1 MMPDSDNRL
10 DPTTN
15 DGTKA
20 PPMWTFLV
28 RRLLQS
34 VIVLIGVT
42 LISFISLQIGGDP
55 TYLFVSENAS
65 TEEIQRAREI
75 LGFDKPLH
83 IQYLSYVWN
92 VMQFDFGN
100 SLSYRQPAMQVVLS
114 ALPATIELTVFSLV
128 LAIAISIPMG
138 IVSAL
143 HRGKPVDGGIM
154 TVAMIGQSIP
164 NFWMGIM
171 MILFFG
177 LYLRWFPISGH
188 VPFLVPLFAGDF
200 STAFGNLPRS
210 LHYMIMP
217 ALAVGSYTLARNA
230 RLVRSSMLEVLQQD
244 YVRTAR
250 SKGISETRVIVH
262 HALRNAWLPVITM
275 IGLEFGFLLGGVV
288 VVETVFSYPGIG
300 RLVFNA
306 INQRDIPVVQA
317 SVIILAL
324 VFIALNLIV
333 DLIYVRLDPRVK
345 L

>member
-1 MMPDSDNRL
+1 
-10 DPTTN
+10 
-15 DGTKA
+15 
-20 PPMWTFLV
+20 MWTFLA

-34 VIVLIGVT
+34 IIVLIGVT
-42 LISFISLQIGGDP
+42 LISFISLQMGGDP

-65 TEEIQRAREI
+65 TEEIQRAREM
-75 LGFDKPLH
+75 LGFDRPLYV
-83 IQYLSYVWN
+83 QYLSYIWN
-92 VMQFDFGN
+92 AMQGDFGN
-100 SLSYRQPAMQVVLS
+100 SLSYRQPAIEVVL
-114 ALPATIELTVFSLV
+114 AVLPATIELTFFSLV
-128 LAIAISIPMG
+128 LAIGLSIPLG
-138 IVSAL
+138 IYAAL
-143 HRGKPVDGGIM
+143 NRGKPVDGGIM
-154 TVAMIGQSIP
+154 TFAMIGQSIP

-188 VPFLVPLFAGDF
+188 VPFLEPLFEGDF
-200 STAFGNLPRS
+200 ATAFSNLPRS
-210 LHYMIMP
+210 IYYMIMP
-217 ALAVGSYTLARNA
+217 AVAVGTYTLARNA

-250 SKGISETRVIVH
+250 SKGISERRVVIH
-262 HALRNAWLPVITM
+262 HAMRNAWLPVVTM

-317 SVIILAL
+317 SVILLAVIFIL
-324 VFIALNLIV
+324 LNLIV
-333 DLIYVRLDPRVK
+333 DMIYARLDPRVK

>member
-1 MMPDSDNRL
+1 
-10 DPTTN
+10 
-15 DGTKA
+15 
-20 PPMWTFLV
+20 MWTFLL

-42 LISFISLQIGGDP
+42 LISFIALQIGGDP

-65 TEEIQRAREI
+65 TEEIERARRL
-75 LGFDKPLH
+75 LGFDRPLH
-83 IQYLSYVWN
+83 VQYLSYVWD
-92 VMQFDFGN
+92 VMRLDFGT
-100 SLSYRQPAMQVVLS
+100 SLTFRQPAMDVVLA
-114 ALPATIELTVFSLV
+114 ALPASIELTLFSLI
-128 LAIAISIPMG
+128 LAIVISIPLG

-143 HRGKPVDGGIM
+143 YRGRPVDGGIM
-154 TVAMIGQSIP
+154 TFAMIGQSIP

-171 MILFFG
+171 MIMFFG
-177 LYLRWFPISGH
+177 LYLSWLPISGH
-188 VPFLVPLFAGDF
+188 VPFLRPLFQGDF
-200 STAFGNLPRS
+200 ARAFGNLPQS
-210 LHYMIMP
+210 IYYMIMP

-262 HALRNAWLPVITM
+262 HALRNAWLPVVTM

-288 VVETVFSYPGIG
+288 VVETVFSYPGVG

-317 SVIILAL
+317 AVIVIALIFIL
-324 VFIALNLIV
+324 LNLIV
-333 DLIYVRLDPRVK
+333 DLIYARLDPRVK

>member
-1 MMPDSDNRL
+1 
-10 DPTTN
+10 
-15 DGTKA
+15 
-20 PPMWTFLV
+20 MWTFLV

-65 TEEIQRAREI
+65 TEEIQRAREV
-75 LGFDKPLH
+75 LGFDKPLYV
-83 IQYLSYVWN
+83 QYLTYVWN
-92 VMQFDFGN
+92 VMHLDFGN

-114 ALPATIELTVFSLV
+114 ALPATIELTLFSLI
-128 LAIAISIPMG
+128 LAIAISIPLG
-138 IVSAL
+138 IISAL

-154 TVAMIGQSIP
+154 TFAMIGQSIP

-200 STAFGNLPRS
+200 STAFGNLPKS

-217 ALAVGSYTLARNA
+217 AFAVGSYTLARNA

-250 SKGISETRVIVH
+250 SKGISETRVIIH
-262 HALRNAWLPVITM
+262 HALRNAWLPVVTM

-324 VFIALNLIV
+324 VFIVLNLIV

>member
-1 MMPDSDNRL
+1 
-10 DPTTN
+10 
-15 DGTKA
+15 
-20 PPMWTFLV
+20 MWTFLV

-34 VIVLIGVT
+34 VVVLIGVT
-42 LISFISLQIGGDP
+42 LVSFVALQMGGDP

-65 TEEIQRAREI
+65 VEEIQRARVA
-75 LGFDKPLH
+75 LGFDAPLH
-83 IQYLSYVWN
+83 IQYLNYVWN
-92 VMQFDFGN
+92 ALQGDFGN
-100 SLSYRQPAMQVVLS
+100 SLSYRQPAMGVVLE
-114 ALPATIELTVFSLV
+114 AMPATIELTVFSLV
-128 LAIAISIPMG
+128 LAIGLSIPLG
-138 IVSAL
+138 IYAAL
-143 HRGKPVDGGIM
+143 NRGRPVDGGIM
-154 TVAMIGQSIP
+154 TLAMLGQSIP

-188 VPFLVPLFAGDF
+188 VPFLEPLFAGEIGLAF
-200 STAFGNLPRS
+200 SNLPRS
-210 LHYMIMP
+210 LYYMVLP
-217 ALAVGSYTLARNA
+217 AIAVGSYTLARNA

-250 SKGISETRVIVH
+250 SKGIAERRVILH
-262 HALRNAWLPVITM
+262 HAMRNAWLPVVTM

-317 SVIILAL
+317 SVILLAGIFIL
-324 VFIALNLIV
+324 LNLVV
-333 DLIYVRLDPRVK
+333 DLVYARLDPRVK

>member
-1 MMPDSDNRL
+1 
-10 DPTTN
+10 
-15 DGTKA
+15 
-20 PPMWTFLV
+20 MWTFLI

-34 VIVLIGVT
+34 IVVLIGVT

-65 TEEIQRAREI
+65 AEEIQRAREA
-75 LGFDKPLH
+75 LGFDKPLY

-92 VMQFDFGN
+92 ALHGDFGN
-100 SLSYRQPAMQVVLS
+100 SLSYRQPAMDVVMQ
-114 ALPATIELTVFSLV
+114 AMPATIELTFFSLV
-128 LAIAISIPMG
+128 LAIGLSIPLG
-138 IVSAL
+138 IYAAL
-143 HRGKPVDGGIM
+143 KRGKPADGGIM
-154 TVAMIGQSIP
+154 TFAMLGQSIP

-188 VPFLVPLFAGDF
+188 VPFLEPLFEGDIG
-200 STAFGNLPRS
+200 TAIRNLPRS
-210 LHYMIMP
+210 MYYMVMP
-217 ALAVGSYTLARNA
+217 AFAVGTYTLARNA
-230 RLVRSSMLEVLQQD
+230 RLIRSSMLEVLQQD

-250 SKGISETRVIVH
+250 SKGISERRVVIH
-262 HALRNAWLPVITM
+262 HAMRNAWLPVVTM

-317 SVIILAL
+317 SVILLAVIFIL
-324 VFIALNLIV
+324 LNLFV
-333 DLIYVRLDPRVK
+333 DLIYARLDPRVK